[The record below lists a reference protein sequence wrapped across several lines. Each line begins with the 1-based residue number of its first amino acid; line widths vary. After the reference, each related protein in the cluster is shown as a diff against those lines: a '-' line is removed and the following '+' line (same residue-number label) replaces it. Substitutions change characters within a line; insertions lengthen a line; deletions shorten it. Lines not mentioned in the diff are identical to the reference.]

1 MNKEDLKAMSELLDM
16 KLEPIKKQLEELEP
30 IKSQLN
36 GLQSQ
41 VQENT
46 QILKALE
53 HSAEVNKAEKDK
65 LNNDIAHIKEHLK
78 NIDENI
84 DVMKEILGRHEVD
97 IAVLKRRP
105 V

>member
-1 MNKEDLKAMSELLDM
+1 MNKEDLKAIRDLLKEEL
-16 KLEPIKKQLEELEP
+16 KAELEP
-30 IKSQLN
+30 IKFQLN

-41 VQENT
+41 VGENI

-53 HSAEVNKAEKDK
+53 HSSEINKSERDK
-65 LNNDIAHIKEHLK
+65 MSNDIAYIKGYLK

-84 DVMKEILGRHEVD
+84 DVMKEILGKHEVD

>member
-1 MNKEDLKAMSELLDM
+1 MEVIDC
-16 KLEPIKKQLEELEP
+16 LECKHQKNNDI
-30 IKSQLN
+30 
-36 GLQSQ
+36 
-41 VQENT
+41 

-53 HSAEVNKAEKDK
+53 HSSEINKSERDK
-65 LNNDIAHIKEHLK
+65 MSNDIAYIKGYLK

-84 DVMKEILGRHEVD
+84 DVMKEILGKHEVD

>member
-1 MNKEDLKAMSELLDM
+1 MNKEDLKAIRDLLRDELKAELDPM
-16 KLEPIKKQLEELEP
+16 KTQLD
-30 IKSQLN
+30 

-53 HSAEVNKAEKDK
+53 HSAEVNKAEHDK
-65 LNNDIAHIKEHLK
+65 MSNNIAHMEGHLK
-78 NIDENI
+78 NIDESV
-84 DVMKEILGRHEVD
+84 DVMKEVLGRHEID
-97 IAVLKRRP
+97 ITILKRRP